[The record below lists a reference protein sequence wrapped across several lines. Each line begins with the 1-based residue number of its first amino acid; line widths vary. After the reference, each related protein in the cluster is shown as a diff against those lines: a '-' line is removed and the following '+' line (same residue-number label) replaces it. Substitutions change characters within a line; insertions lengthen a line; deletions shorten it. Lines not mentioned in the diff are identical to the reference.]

1 MSRATIDRWTGFS
14 VILLCVPLIL
24 IFRWVNFT
32 LSDDLYGGAFSLFG
46 YTPIHLRFTFASFGA
61 IAAGILMLAAVFCA
75 LRKPFWQCLMAG
87 ALFLLLAGAY
97 LQVAVGD
104 TRLAIE
110 AARQSDWF
118 LWIVAGQS
126 PGARPET
133 ELWQRLAFDTVGDRL
148 YTGWYYLGLGWYL
161 GLLAAIAMFVAA
173 ARAIDA
179 RYARRIAMLTVV
191 STAALA
197 VLFLVRPFRA
207 QRALQLAVQAQADAR
222 YENAISSYVDAMR
235 LDGWY
240 RLNPRIHERIG
251 AAYTTLQRINEPD
264 AVVYRSELTIDR
276 YREDAAT
283 GELPRAIADYDL
295 LSARDDAV
303 GVVARWRAADVGI
316 IYGLHLFQ
324 GGAFGSAVRAWEQVL
339 QKDPDNWLAAYY
351 LTMGY
356 PEVGRY
362 HEMAEVS
369 QRFIDDCADPV
380 ALGAFYLALGD
391 AQTWMGSAGT
401 GQAAYYKS
409 YYYDYT
415 FNRRG
420 LSSLINP

>member
-14 VILLCVPLIL
+14 AILLCVPLVL

-46 YTPIHLRFTFASFGA
+46 YSPIHPHFTFASFGV
-61 IAAGILMLAAVFCA
+61 IAAAILMLAAMFCA
-75 LRKPFWQCLMAG
+75 LRRPLWQCLMAG
-87 ALFLLLAGAY
+87 ALFLLLAYAY

-104 TRLAIE
+104 PRLAIE

-126 PGARPET
+126 PGNHPET
-133 ELWQRLAFDTVGDRL
+133 ELWQKLAFDTVGDRL
-148 YTGWYYLGLGWYL
+148 YTGWFYLGLGWYL

-173 ARAIDA
+173 ARSIDT
-179 RYARRIAMLTVV
+179 RYARRIATLTLL

-197 VLFLVRPFRA
+197 VLLLVRPFRA
-207 QRALQLAVQAQADAR
+207 ERAFEVAAQAQADAR
-222 YENAISSYVDAMR
+222 YEYAITSYGDAMR
-235 LDGWY
+235 MDSWY
-240 RLNPRIHERIG
+240 GLNPRIHERIG
-251 AAYTTLQRINEPD
+251 AAYTTLQRVNEPD

-283 GELPRAIADYDL
+283 GDLPRAIADYDL
-295 LSARDDAV
+295 LSTRDDAI
-303 GVVARWRAADVGI
+303 GIIARWRAADVGV

-324 GGAFGSAVRAWEQVL
+324 GGAFGPAVRAWEQVL
-339 QKDPDNWLAAYY
+339 QKDPDNWQAAYY

-356 PEVGRY
+356 PQVGRY
-362 HEMAEVS
+362 REMAAVS
-369 QRFIDDCADPV
+369 QRFIDHCADPV

-391 AQTWMGSAGT
+391 AQTWMGTFGT
-401 GQAAYYKS
+401 GHEAYYKS
-409 YYYDYT
+409 YYYDYS
-415 FNRRG
+415 FNPRG
-420 LSSLINP
+420 LSSLSNP

>member
-1 MSRATIDRWTGFS
+1 MDRWSGFS
-14 VILLCVPLIL
+14 AILLFVPSVL

-32 LSDDLYGGAFSLFG
+32 LSDDLHGWAFSLFG
-46 YTPIHLRFTFASFGA
+46 YTPIHPRFTFASFGVT
-61 IAAGILMLAAVFCA
+61 AAGILMLAAVFCA
-75 LRKPFWQCLMAG
+75 LRRPLWQGLMAG
-87 ALFLLLAGAY
+87 ALFLLLVCAY

-104 TRLAIE
+104 ARLAIE

-126 PGARPET
+126 PGVRPET
-133 ELWQRLAFDTVGDRL
+133 ELWQKLAFDTVGDRL
-148 YTGWYYLGLGWYL
+148 YAGWYYLGLGWYL

-173 ARAIDA
+173 GRAIDA
-179 RYARRIAMLTVV
+179 RYARRIATLTLV
-191 STAALA
+191 STAVLAL
-197 VLFLVRPFRA
+197 LFLERPFSA
-207 QRALQLAVQAQADAR
+207 QRAFELAARAQADAR
-222 YENAISSYVDAMR
+222 YEDAINSYSSAMR
-235 LDGWY
+235 LDPWY
-240 RLNPRIHERIG
+240 GFNPRIHERIG

-264 AVVYRSELTIDR
+264 AVVYRSERTIDQ
-276 YREDAAT
+276 YREDAAI
-283 GELPRAIADYDL
+283 GDLPRAIADYDL

-303 GVVARWRAADVGI
+303 GTVARWRAADVGV

-324 GGAFGSAVRAWEQVL
+324 GGAFGPAVRAWEQVL

-351 LTMGY
+351 LTIGY
-356 PEVGRY
+356 PQVGRY
-362 HEMAEVS
+362 REMAEVS

-391 AQTWMGSAGT
+391 AQTWLGT
-401 GQAAYYKS
+401 FGTAHEAYYKS

-415 FNRRG
+415 FNQHG

>member
-14 VILLCVPLIL
+14 AILLCVPLVL
-24 IFRWVNFT
+24 IFRWVNFV

-46 YTPIHLRFTFASFGA
+46 YTPIHPHFTFASFGV
-61 IAAGILMLAAVFCA
+61 IAAAILMLAAMFCA
-75 LRKPFWQCLMAG
+75 LRRPLWQCLMAG
-87 ALFLLLAGAY
+87 ALFLLLAYAY

-104 TRLAIE
+104 PRLAIE

-126 PGARPET
+126 PGNHPET
-133 ELWQRLAFDTVGDRL
+133 ELWQKLAFDTVGDRL

-179 RYARRIAMLTVV
+179 RYARRIATLTLL

-207 QRALQLAVQAQADAR
+207 QRAFEVAAQAQADAR
-222 YENAISSYVDAMR
+222 YENAISSYVNAMR

-251 AAYTTLQRINEPD
+251 AAYATLQRVNEPD

-295 LSARDDAV
+295 LSARDDAI
-303 GVVARWRAADVGI
+303 GIIARWRAADVGV

-324 GGAFGSAVRAWEQVL
+324 GGAFGPAVRAWEQVL

-356 PEVGRY
+356 PQVGRY
-362 HEMAEVS
+362 REMAAVS
-369 QRFIDDCADPV
+369 QRFIDHCADPV

-391 AQTWMGSAGT
+391 AQTWMGTFGT
-401 GQAAYYKS
+401 GHEAYYKS